1 LLKNAA
7 THICGSYFSS
17 FYHVSINQKSKRDA
31 VCGICGP
38 HASIMSQIDLSRLRF
53 AGVSGPKFSVGSDG
67 GPPLFGEAGAR
78 QPSF

>member
-1 LLKNAA
+1 MVCIFA
-7 THICGSYFSS
+7 S
-17 FYHVSINQKSKRDA
+17 FIMFQSIKKSKRDA